1 MAMRVYLYD
10 RASESGRVLKDA
22 LGIPEIVHENSVYR
36 GQWNDIVVNWGCSQ
50 LPRNVR
56 LAGCV
61 LNNDTSVYNA
71 IHKKRS
77 FEIFARS
84 DGRVPHVPFTDSH
97 DVVRQWLRDGHR
109 VYARTRVTGFDG
121 AGLVELVGA
130 ETPIVAA
137 NLYTQGVDIQQE
149 YRVTVIRPDDV
160 AHLGH
165 GVVIAAQRKVKA
177 DTAERTTSDTVR
189 VSSNGWG
196 FKLID
201 HERYLP
207 ASVRN
212 AAIQA
217 LAALDLDF
225 AGIDV
230 VLKPDGT
237 AAVLEANTA
246 PQLTPTV
253 CRRLAAAIL
262 EYYGP
267 TVQA

>member
-1 MAMRVYLYD
+1 MAMRIYLYD
-10 RASESGRVLKDA
+10 RASESGRALKDA
-22 LGIPEIVHENSVYR
+22 LGILEIVHENSVYR
-36 GQWNDIVVNWGCSQ
+36 GQLDDVVVNWGCSQ

-61 LNNDTSVYNA
+61 LNPDTSVYKAVNKHRA
-71 IHKKRS
+71 
-77 FEIFARS
+77 FQEFARS
-84 DGRVPHVPFTDSH
+84 GRVPCVPFTDSV

-109 VYARTRVTGFDG
+109 VYARTRIEGFDG

-130 ETPIVAA
+130 EAPVVAA

-160 AHLGH
+160 AHLGN
-165 GVVIAAQRKVKA
+165 GVVVAAQRKVKA
-177 DTAERTTSDTVR
+177 DSAERTTSDTVR

-201 HERYLP
+201 HDRYLP
-207 ASVRN
+207 VSVRN
-212 AAIQA
+212 AAIEA
-217 LAALDLDF
+217 LVALGLDF

-246 PQLTPTV
+246 PQLTPAV

-262 EYYGP
+262 EHYGP